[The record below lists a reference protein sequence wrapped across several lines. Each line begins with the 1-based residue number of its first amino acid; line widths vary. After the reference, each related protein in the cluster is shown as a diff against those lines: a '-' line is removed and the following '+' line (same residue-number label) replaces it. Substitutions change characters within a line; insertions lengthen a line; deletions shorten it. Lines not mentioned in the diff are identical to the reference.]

1 MGSQMRRRIIFTAGM
16 FALTVAAITLLV
28 FNGRPEPCPVD
39 VRYETFSKLRDG
51 MSEKEVEAILGGPA
65 GDYTTGPNIAFV
77 GTRGGLGPRHWV
89 TKKQW
94 KTDKFIIAVY
104 FDSQATVVWN
114 SYIEPPAPPPSTRY
128 PPPLQQILHPFL
140 DP

>member
-1 MGSQMRRRIIFTAGM
+1 MKRRIILSAAIL
-16 FALTVAAITLLV
+16 ALTLAVISLAVSKT
-28 FNGRPEPCPVD
+28 GSDPCPVD
-39 VRYETFSKLRDG
+39 VRYETFSILRDG
-51 MSEKEVEAILGGPA
+51 MSEKEVEATLGGPA
-65 GDYTTGPNIAFV
+65 GDYTTGPNISFV